1 MSRSFVVH
9 AATLRGVEAFPIEC
23 QISCSGGIPGISLTG
38 LPDGA
43 IRESRLRVR
52 CALSNSGFQV
62 PRLHFTVNLA
72 PAEVRKSGTGFDLPL
87 AVGILALT
95 GQMPVR
101 DIEKCLFVGELGLD
115 GSVHV
120 VRGMV
125 AYQNLARSLGLR
137 LVCSP
142 DAELGRADEEGT
154 VRIDDIEKLSYGLR
168 HITVLGCA
176 SRAPR
181 SQVAPAPAP
190 DFADVIDQEAAKRA
204 LTIAATGGH
213 GLLMV
218 GPPGAGKTMLA
229 RRLPSILPP
238 LTEQECEEAM
248 LVNSVA
254 GQGVDEIA
262 AGVRPFRAP
271 HHSVSL
277 AGMVGGGRPVVPG
290 EISLAHKGVLFLDE
304 LPEFAT
310 NVLQALRQPFEERVV
325 RIVRVD
331 GVYTF
336 PCDFTFVA
344 AANPC
349 PCGHLGD
356 DGHECRCTQSMVDAY
371 QSHIGGPLMDRIDMQ
386 LFVARPTG
394 SEVIVGRRG
403 LSSAQMR
410 ESVERGRAFAAWR
423 ASREGDEVRD
433 AAEVA
438 SQGLDSEATSLL
450 ETLAGRFAMGG
461 RAIVRVA
468 RVARTIA
475 DLDEREHVSADDIR
489 ESCSYR
495 DRGES

>member
-9 AATLRGVEAFPIEC
+9 AATLRGVEALPVEC
-23 QISCSGGIPGISLTG
+23 EISCSGGIPGISLTG

-52 CALSNSGFQV
+52 CALSNRGYQV

-95 GQMPVR
+95 GQMSPC
-101 DIEKCLFVGELGLD
+101 DIENCLFVGELGLN
-115 GSVHV
+115 GSVHA

-137 LVCSP
+137 LVCAP
-142 DAELGRADEEGT
+142 DAELGQGDEEG
-154 VRIDDIEKLSYGLR
+154 VLRVDDIGQLSCGIRFLTSLPPTSQGAR
-168 HITVLGCA
+168 GHREA
-176 SRAPR
+176 S
-181 SQVAPAPAP
+181 PAL

-238 LTEQECEEAM
+238 LTEREREEAM

-254 GQGVDEIA
+254 GQGVEEIA
-262 AGVRPFRAP
+262 AGIRPFRAP

-277 AGMVGGGRPVVPG
+277 AGLIGGGRPVVPG

-331 GVYTF
+331 GVYSF

-356 DGHECRCTQSMVDAY
+356 TGHECRCTQAMVDNY

-386 LFVARPTG
+386 LFVARPAG
-394 SEVIVGRRG
+394 SEVIGGRRG
-403 LSSAQMR
+403 MSSAEMR
-410 ESVERGRAFAAWR
+410 EAVERGRAFAAWR
-423 ASREGDEVRD
+423 ASREGDATGSE
-433 AAEVA
+433 AEVA
-438 SQGLDSEATSLL
+438 RQGLSAEASSLL
-450 ETLAGRFAMGG
+450 EGMSKRFAMGG
-461 RAIVRVA
+461 RSIVRAA

-475 DLDEREHVSADDIR
+475 DLDERERVSADDIR

-495 DRGES
+495 DRGER